1 MLRPKS
7 ARSAVLE
14 HVRVVQH
21 DASPRGIILVPMPAS
36 TSKPAAIILLSGGM
50 DSCVSTAEAVAR
62 HGREKIAL
70 LHAGYGQRTQS
81 RERRAF
87 TEIADHYS
95 IPADRRL
102 IVHLDHF
109 RAIGGSALTDQSIAV
124 PENQLHATSA
134 STNVSEIPVTY
145 VPFRNA
151 HFLSVA
157 VSWAEA
163 TGAHE
168 IFIGAV
174 AEDSSGYPDCRP
186 EYYRA
191 FQNVIREGT
200 RPETQIDIV
209 TPIIELKKN
218 QIIRRG
224 VELGAPLHLTWS
236 CYQNDDVACGV
247 CDSCLLRLKAFEE
260 AGIPDPIPYRRAT
273 AVR

>member
-1 MLRPKS
+1 
-7 ARSAVLE
+7 
-14 HVRVVQH
+14 
-21 DASPRGIILVPMPAS
+21 MPS
-36 TSKPAAIILLSGGM
+36 NSKPSAIVLLSGGM
-50 DSCVSTAEAVAR
+50 DSCVSTAEAIAGHSADRV
-62 HGREKIAL
+62 AL

-87 TEIADHYS
+87 TEIADFYS
-95 IPADRRL
+95 VPADRRL
-102 IVHLDHF
+102 IVQLDHF
-109 RAIGGSALTDQSIAV
+109 RAIGGSALTDQTIAV
-124 PENQLHATSA
+124 PENKLHETSA
-134 STNVSEIPVTY
+134 ANGGEIPVTY

-163 TGAHE
+163 IGANE
-168 IFIGAV
+168 IYIGAV

-200 RPETQIDIV
+200 RPETKIEIV
-209 TPIIELKKN
+209 TPVIELKKS

-236 CYQNDDVACGV
+236 CYQSDDVACGI

-260 AGIPDPIPYRRAT
+260 AGMADPIPYRRAA